1 MSIQDVPTVFIV
13 DDDREVRESL
23 QELLE
28 SVGLHS
34 KSFGT
39 AQEFGGE
46 MSRGISCDLQKCG
59 AVPGA
64 WIYRRVRNLK
74 QPAMNGCCALYRR
87 AYDFD
92 HQRIYISTV
101 PAISGG

>member
-1 MSIQDVPTVFIV
+1 
-13 DDDREVRESL
+13 
-23 QELLE
+23 
-28 SVGLHS
+28 
-34 KSFGT
+34 
-39 AQEFGGE
+39 

-74 QPAMNGCCALYRR
+74 QPAMNGCCVLYRR

-92 HQRIYISTV
+92 LQRISYLDRPRYQWGLREI
-101 PAISGG
+101 P